1 MIVGTDQ
8 GELLYFNEN
17 CEFKVLLPTSPFE
30 GFSCECIVKYAN
42 GFLLG
47 GPDFTILIYRK
58 QEGDPKNIYVRVDKK
73 IQNKDF
79 KVRINSLLLTGQDEN
94 LIVGVEKG

>member
-17 CEFKVLLPTSPFE
+17 CEFRTLLPTSPFD
-30 GFSCECIVKYAN
+30 GFSVECLVKYSN
-42 GFLLG
+42 GFLVG

-58 QEGDPKNIYVRVDKK
+58 HEGDLKNPYMKVDKK
-73 IQNKDF
+73 IQNK
-79 KVRINSLLLTGQDEN
+79 EN
-94 LIVGVEKG
+94 RSKI